1 MAACLVCA
9 ILAVLF
15 WVLPAFLREALWA
28 PTNPSAKSRLFWIQ
42 TVSGNWSPDN
52 PPVGPRSFAA
62 SAVAAILLN
71 NGLVWI
77 VLLAIWRTILTW
89 RRNMR
94 LSQAFVARD
103 QMNKQALFKLLGD
116 DPETMRIIK
125 EAFREGEKRWTEELD
140 LLFGTKEA
148 SRLRELLPTE
158 IR

>member
-1 MAACLVCA
+1 
-9 ILAVLF
+9 
-15 WVLPAFLREALWA
+15 
-28 PTNPSAKSRLFWIQ
+28 
-42 TVSGNWSPDN
+42 
-52 PPVGPRSFAA
+52 
-62 SAVAAILLN
+62 
-71 NGLVWI
+71 
-77 VLLAIWRTILTW
+77 
-89 RRNMR
+89 MR